1 MAKANRGPLGD
12 EHLKLLNKVLESC
25 RDTEQLCDQCASCHL
40 DVDRER
46 DKNREQREI
55 ATRIKAVFFPNAR

>member
-1 MAKANRGPLGD
+1 MAKVKSGPLTD
-12 EHLKLLNKVLESC
+12 EHLKLLNRILESC
-25 RDTEQLCDQCASCHL
+25 SQTEQLCEQCASCHL

-55 ATRIKAVFFPNAR
+55 ATRIKAVFFPNSK